1 MVTQVTLDHPFLVQ
15 VQASQPEECKIFC
28 RERAK
33 RFNLKI
39 GLEEIEGRSIY
50 FSEKSI
56 ILLYR

>member
-15 VQASQPEECKIFC
+15 VQASQPEEGKIFC
-28 RERAK
+28 RERVK
-33 RFNLKI
+33 KFHSKI
-39 GLEEIEGRSIY
+39 GLGEIEGRAIY